1 MKVKKNAR
9 IRLHYTM
16 ATEEGREIDATAP
29 EEPLSFVCGRNE
41 VIPGF
46 ERELMGME
54 PGQKKNFVVQPED
67 AYGKRDETRVIELP
81 RAGFPGDVKLE
92 EGQRF
97 SYRSPRGAEMFTIRE
112 IRDDSILV
120 DSNHPLAG
128 TRLVYNVEILG
139 VEEDNIDTKI

>member
-1 MKVKKNAR
+1 M
-9 IRLHYTM
+9 T
-16 ATEEGREIDATAP
+16 TEDGREIDRTQP

-54 PGQKKNFVVQPED
+54 PGNKKHFVVQPDD

-81 RAGFPGDVKLE
+81 RAGFPSDVKLE

-112 IRDDSILV
+112 VKDDAIVV

-128 TRLVYNVEILG
+128 SRLVYDVEILS

>member
-9 IRLHYTM
+9 ISLHYTM
-16 ATEEGREIDATAP
+16 ATSDGREIDATQP

-67 AYGKRDETRVIELP
+67 AYGRRDETRVIELP

-97 SYRSPRGAEMFTIRE
+97 SYRSPRGAEMFTIKDVKDE
-112 IRDDSILV
+112 FIVV

-128 TRLVYNVEILG
+128 VRLVYDVEILG